1 MCLTSVVLF
10 PPDFPRFSEVR
21 RNQVG
26 LRVAINEI
34 ANELAARPACMSR
47 TRSAKEMSEMPLVRF
62 DNVVLRFDDT
72 TILDGINLKIWIRDR
87 LVILGQSGSGKS
99 THASPYR
106 GHLTTNFWCNFL
118 QTLLHSMPKPERP
131 KSFTSTDRN
140 GLSIFGFNQFDD
152 SSGKPRLTV
161 GRAGSKIARR
171 DRGDGQ
177 RKIGI
182 GRDERHRGQVSGRIK
197 RRYAK
202 AHQPGTGINDGPGAD
217 PVRRT
222 VRGTGSGRQVRHRR
236 TYY

>member
-47 TRSAKEMSEMPLVRF
+47 TRSDKKMSEIPLVRF
-62 DNVVLRFDDT
+62 DNVVLRFGDT

-99 THASPYR
+99 TMLR
-106 GHLTTNFWCNFL
+106 LIVGFL
-118 QTLLHSMPKPERP
+118 QTLLHSMLKPERP

-161 GRAGSKIARR
+161 GRAGRKIARR